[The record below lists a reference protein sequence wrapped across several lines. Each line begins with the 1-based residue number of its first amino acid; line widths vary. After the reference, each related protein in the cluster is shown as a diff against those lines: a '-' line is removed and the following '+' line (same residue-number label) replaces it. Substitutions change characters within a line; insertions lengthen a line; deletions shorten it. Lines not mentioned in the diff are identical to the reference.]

1 MVRGGPINPANR
13 LRPFAKPALSW
24 ALVSLCPQSAL
35 SLDKTQAI
43 CYTITKC
50 NTNRRINHMPR
61 SHESQEKI
69 PAWKKL
75 LASGLATAALTGC
88 APGVSAS
95 NSPENTSGG
104 PAASAPETVTP
115 TTEITPPVELIPDSG
130 KYSFPT
136 DEKIEYYNSPFGD
149 TLTPNNAPRRYVDP
163 KTGKETL
170 MSRSDFFE
178 HLLVPAVLDK
188 RGEFAAADALKQLME
203 KYNDNVLNAGTGK
216 MMYDMTNAGKT
227 PNWNNDHDTVD
238 QNQPLIIWSEPNPE
252 MGQIA
257 GSAAGYEAW
266 VSEEARGA
274 MTIGGY
280 GTTDAEVNDPSLVNM
295 FKLMPAAVAKNSD
308 FIINHG
314 DDKGYRYEMSVSDI
328 KTNLNTN
335 VALVTVWAT
344 LHWESKYDQSSP
356 AGKAFAANLK
366 AQGKPTV
373 DKGSQRITIYLRTG
387 KALNG
392 GNYTVAS
399 NVAGFANIEGL
410 ASDDFYIP
418 TVSS

>member
-1 MVRGGPINPANR
+1 
-13 LRPFAKPALSW
+13 
-24 ALVSLCPQSAL
+24 
-35 SLDKTQAI
+35 
-43 CYTITKC
+43 
-50 NTNRRINHMPR
+50 MPR

-178 HLLVPAVLDK
+178 HLLVK
-188 RGEFAAADALKQLME
+188 RGELAPADALKQLME

-227 PNWNNDHDTVD
+227 PNSNNDHDTVD
-238 QNQPLIIWSEPNPE
+238 QNQPLIIWSATPE
-252 MGQIA
+252 LGKIA
-257 GSAAGYEAW
+257 GSAAGYDAW

-295 FKLMPAAVAKNSD
+295 FKLMPAAVAKNND

-328 KTNLNTN
+328 ETTSSEY
-335 VALVTVWAT
+335 VALVSVEAT

-356 AGKAFAANLK
+356 AGKAFAAKLK
-366 AQGKPTV
+366 AQNEPAV
-373 DKGSQRITIYLRTG
+373 DKGSQRITIYLKTG

-399 NVAGFANIEGL
+399 DVVGFATIEGL
-410 ASDDFYIP
+410 TSDDFRIPTIP
-418 TVSS
+418 TVNS